1 MCVPYMRERAESLSN
16 YVMAQSPEIIVIVND
31 EMEILEFNA
40 AAERAFRMSRNE
52 AVQKNLYEIFD
63 STDFQIVFDE
73 KQSIQNKTVE
83 YPEYGITTQQNIVYV
98 PKENVVIGMFRDVTK
113 EVEEEERKFKLRVES
128 MEMAQKVIDK
138 QMVAAQQIAFLLGE
152 TTAET
157 KVTLTQLKDMMV
169 KKEGEESEGQ

>member
-1 MCVPYMRERAESLSN
+1 M
-16 YVMAQSPEIIVIVND
+16 
-31 EMEILEFNA
+31 
-40 AAERAFRMSRNE
+40 
-52 AVQKNLYEIFD
+52 
-63 STDFQIVFDE
+63 FDE